1 MNTTVKN
8 AKSNRT
14 NRFSYDDL
22 SSSSQKAAVSNLL
35 HSSYYAEIVRDLV
48 EYDIKSRLVA
58 DYPVDLVDVKVEQL
72 PVKSD
77 AQLYKV
83 IVSVEAREC
92 DKVARIFKSTEDMI
106 PVESSFR
113 KRLSL
118 DDFSHP
124 DDVFLVGVF
133 SSAADNEP
141 IINIGYHKDDF
152 EVAERVI
159 EPLQDWFEDVCG
171 TIYGAMRFYVENY
184 FCDKYAEFHIL
195 DKELKFRE
203 DGSLIVPR
211 GYKKELSIP
220 Y

>member
-1 MNTTVKN
+1 MNTTKIN
-8 AKSNRT
+8 KSTRL
-14 NRFSYDDL
+14 SYNDL
-22 SSSSQKAAVSNLL
+22 SPASQKAAISNLL
-35 HSSYYAEIVRDLV
+35 HSNYYAEIVRDLV

-77 AQLYKV
+77 ARLYKV

-92 DKVARIFKSTEDMI
+92 DKVARIFKATEDMI

-124 DDVFLVGVF
+124 DDVFLVGGF
-133 SSAADNEP
+133 SSAADEEP
-141 IINIGYHKDDF
+141 VINIGYHKDDF
-152 EVAERVI
+152 EVAERVV

-171 TIYGAMRFYVENY
+171 TIYGALRFHVENY
-184 FCDKYAEFHIL
+184 FCDKSAEFHIL
-195 DKELKFRE
+195 DKDLKFRE
-203 DGSLIVPR
+203 DGSLVVPR

>member
-1 MNTTVKN
+1 MNTTKIN
-8 AKSNRT
+8 KSTRL
-14 NRFSYDDL
+14 SYSDL
-22 SSSSQKAAVSNLL
+22 SVSMREIAISNIL
-35 HSSYYAEIVRDLV
+35 HSNYYAEIVCDLV

-77 AQLYKV
+77 ARLYKV

-92 DKVARIFKSTEDMI
+92 DKVARIFKATEDMI

-124 DDVFLVGVF
+124 DDVFLVGGF
-133 SSAADNEP
+133 SSAADEESV
-141 IINIGYHKDDF
+141 INIGYHKDDF

-171 TIYGAMRFYVENY
+171 TIYGALRFYVENY
-184 FCDKYAEFHIL
+184 FCDKSAEFHIL
-195 DKELKFRE
+195 DKDLKFRE

>member
-1 MNTTVKN
+1 MNTTKTT
-8 AKSNRT
+8 KST
-14 NRFSYDDL
+14 HLSYNDL
-22 SSSSQKAAVSNLL
+22 SPASQKAAISNLL
-35 HSSYYAEIVRDLV
+35 HSNYYAEIVRDLV

-77 AQLYKV
+77 ARLYKV

-92 DKVARIFKSTEDMI
+92 DKVARIFKATEDMI

-124 DDVFLVGVF
+124 DDVFLVGGF
-133 SSAADNEP
+133 SSAADEESV
-141 IINIGYHKDDF
+141 INIGYHKDDF

-159 EPLQDWFEDVCG
+159 EPLRDWFEDVCG
-171 TIYGAMRFYVENY
+171 TIYGALRFHVENY
-184 FCDKYAEFHIL
+184 FCDKSAEFHIL
-195 DKELKFRE
+195 DKDLKFRE
-203 DGSLIVPR
+203 DGSLVVPR

>member
-1 MNTTVKN
+1 MTTTKN
-8 AKSNRT
+8 AKPARI
-14 NRFSYDDL
+14 SYNDL
-22 SSSSQKAAVSNLL
+22 SPASQKAAISNLL
-35 HSSYYAEIVRDLV
+35 HSNYYAEIVRDLV
-48 EYDIKSRLVA
+48 EYDINSRLVA
-58 DYPVDLVDVKVEQL
+58 DYPVNLVDVKVEQL

-77 AQLYKV
+77 TRLYKV

-92 DKVARIFKSTEDMI
+92 DKVARIFKATEDMI

-124 DDVFLVGVF
+124 DDVFLVGGF

-141 IINIGYHKDDF
+141 VINIGYHKDDF

-171 TIYGAMRFYVENY
+171 TITRAMRWHVDDY
-184 FCDKYAEFHIL
+184 FCDKWAENIIL
-195 DKELKFRE
+195 DKDLKFHE
-203 DGSLIVPR
+203 NGSLAVPR
-211 GYKKELSIP
+211 GYKKELAIP

>member
-1 MNTTVKN
+1 MNTTKTT
-8 AKSNRT
+8 KSTRL
-14 NRFSYDDL
+14 SYNDL
-22 SSSSQKAAVSNLL
+22 SPSTQKTAISNLL
-35 HSSYYAEIVRDLV
+35 HSNYYAEIVRDLV
-48 EYDIKSRLVA
+48 EYDITSRLVA

-77 AQLYKV
+77 ARLYKV
-83 IVSVEAREC
+83 IVSVEARKC
-92 DKVARIFKSTEDMI
+92 DKIARIFKATEDMI

-124 DDVFLVGVF
+124 DDVFLVGGF
-133 SSAADNEP
+133 SSATDEEP
-141 IINIGYHKDDF
+141 VINIGYHKDDF

-171 TIYGAMRFYVENY
+171 TIYGALRFHVENY
-184 FCDKYAEFHIL
+184 FCDKSTEFHIL
-195 DKELKFRE
+195 DKDLKFRE
-203 DGSLIVPR
+203 DGSLVVPR

>member
-1 MNTTVKN
+1 MNTTKIN
-8 AKSNRT
+8 KSTRL
-14 NRFSYDDL
+14 SYSDL
-22 SSSSQKAAVSNLL
+22 SVSMREIAISNIL
-35 HSSYYAEIVRDLV
+35 HSNYYAEIVRDLV

-77 AQLYKV
+77 ARLYKV

-92 DKVARIFKSTEDMI
+92 DKVVRIFKATEDMI
-106 PVESSFR
+106 PVKSSFR

-124 DDVFLVGVF
+124 DDVFLVGGF
-133 SSAADNEP
+133 SSAADEGP
-141 IINIGYHKDDF
+141 VINSGYHKDDF

-171 TIYGAMRFYVENY
+171 TIYGALRFHVENY
-184 FCDKYAEFHIL
+184 FCDKSAEFHIL
-195 DKELKFRE
+195 DKDLKFRE
-203 DGSLIVPR
+203 DGSLVVPR

>member
-1 MNTTVKN
+1 MNTTKTT
-8 AKSNRT
+8 KSTRL
-14 NRFSYDDL
+14 SYNDL
-22 SSSSQKAAVSNLL
+22 SPASQKAAISNLL
-35 HSSYYAEIVRDLV
+35 HSNYYAEIVRDLV

-77 AQLYKV
+77 ARLYKV

-92 DKVARIFKSTEDMI
+92 DKVARIFKATEDMI

-124 DDVFLVGVF
+124 DDVFLVGGF
-133 SSAADNEP
+133 SSAADEEP
-141 IINIGYHKDDF
+141 VINIGYHKDDF

-171 TIYGAMRFYVENY
+171 TIYGALRFHVENY
-184 FCDKYAEFHIL
+184 FCDKSAEFHIL
-195 DKELKFRE
+195 DKDLKFHE
-203 DGSLIVPR
+203 DGSLIVPH

>member
-1 MNTTVKN
+1 MNTTKTT
-8 AKSNRT
+8 KSTRL
-14 NRFSYDDL
+14 SYNDL
-22 SSSSQKAAVSNLL
+22 SPSTQKAAISNLL
-35 HSSYYAEIVRDLV
+35 HSNYYAEIVRDLV
-48 EYDIKSRLVA
+48 EYDIKSCLVA
-58 DYPVDLVDVKVEQL
+58 DCPVDLVDVKVERL

-77 AQLYKV
+77 ARLYKV
-83 IVSVEAREC
+83 IVSIEAREC
-92 DKVARIFKSTEDMI
+92 DKVARIFKATEDMI

-124 DDVFLVGVF
+124 DNVFLVGGF

-152 EVAERVI
+152 EVAERVV

-171 TIYGAMRFYVENY
+171 TIYGAMRFHVENY
-184 FCDKYAEFHIL
+184 FCDKSAEFHIF
-195 DKELKFRE
+195 DKDLKFRE

>member
-1 MNTTVKN
+1 MNATKIN
-8 AKSNRT
+8 KSTRL
-14 NRFSYDDL
+14 SYSDL
-22 SSSSQKAAVSNLL
+22 SVSMREIAISNIL
-35 HSSYYAEIVRDLV
+35 HSNYYAEIVRDLV

-77 AQLYKV
+77 ARLYKV

-92 DKVARIFKSTEDMI
+92 DKVARIFKATEDMI

-124 DDVFLVGVF
+124 DDVFLVGGF
-133 SSAADNEP
+133 SSAADEEP
-141 IINIGYHKDDF
+141 VINIGYHKDDF

-171 TIYGAMRFYVENY
+171 TIYGALRFHVENY
-184 FCDKYAEFHIL
+184 FCDKSAEFHIL
-195 DKELKFRE
+195 DKDLKFRE
-203 DGSLIVPR
+203 DGSLVVPR

>member
-1 MNTTVKN
+1 MNTTKTT
-8 AKSNRT
+8 KSTRL
-14 NRFSYDDL
+14 SYNHL
-22 SSSSQKAAVSNLL
+22 SPSTQKTAISNLL
-35 HSSYYAEIVRDLV
+35 HSNYYAEIVRDLV
-48 EYDIKSRLVA
+48 EYDITSRLVA

-77 AQLYKV
+77 ARLYKV
-83 IVSVEAREC
+83 IVSVEARKC
-92 DKVARIFKSTEDMI
+92 DKIARIFKATEDMI

-124 DDVFLVGVF
+124 DDVFLVGGF
-133 SSAADNEP
+133 SSAADEEP
-141 IINIGYHKDDF
+141 VINIGYHKDDF

-171 TIYGAMRFYVENY
+171 TIYGALRVHVENY
-184 FCDKYAEFHIL
+184 FCDKSAEFHIL
-195 DKELKFRE
+195 DKDLKFRE
-203 DGSLIVPR
+203 DGSLVVPR

>member
-1 MNTTVKN
+1 MNTTKIN
-8 AKSNRT
+8 KSTRL
-14 NRFSYDDL
+14 SYNDL
-22 SSSSQKAAVSNLL
+22 SVSMREIAISNIL
-35 HSSYYAEIVRDLV
+35 HSNYYAEIVRDLV

-77 AQLYKV
+77 ARLYKV

-92 DKVARIFKSTEDMI
+92 DKVARIFKATEDMI

-124 DDVFLVGVF
+124 DDVFLVGGF
-133 SSAADNEP
+133 SSAADEEP
-141 IINIGYHKDDF
+141 VINIGYHKDDF

-171 TIYGAMRFYVENY
+171 TIYGALRFHVENY
-184 FCDKYAEFHIL
+184 FCDKSAEFHIL
-195 DKELKFRE
+195 DKDLKFRE
-203 DGSLIVPR
+203 DGSLVVPR

>member
-1 MNTTVKN
+1 MNTTKTT
-8 AKSNRT
+8 KSTRL
-14 NRFSYDDL
+14 SYNDL
-22 SSSSQKAAVSNLL
+22 SPASQKAAISNLL
-35 HSSYYAEIVRDLV
+35 HSNYYAEIVRDLV

-77 AQLYKV
+77 ARLYKV

-92 DKVARIFKSTEDMI
+92 DKVARIFKATEDMI

-124 DDVFLVGVF
+124 DDVFLVGGF
-133 SSAADNEP
+133 SSATDEEP
-141 IINIGYHKDDF
+141 VINIGYHKDDF

-171 TIYGAMRFYVENY
+171 TIYGALRFHVENY
-184 FCDKYAEFHIL
+184 FCDKSAEFHIL
-195 DKELKFRE
+195 DKDLKFRE
-203 DGSLIVPR
+203 DGSLVVPR